1 MKNRISLLLACLLFP
16 LPVALWG
23 QETENP
29 PADAPAATEE
39 PSEAPPRDLGL
50 SRARETI
57 EEVDAR
63 FQASQNEVL
72 GTNAEEGSE
81 ANADEEGMDEE
92 VGASVGEDE
101 IGAEVDLDLPESI
114 DPNAIDVGD
123 VYMDFGAE
131 ERPSVATRE
140 EDTISVDFP
149 NTDVRTIIRNVA
161 DLYELNVVIPDTL
174 VGSVS
179 LKLRDV
185 TWRQVFDVVLEPMN
199 FTWVEDRNIIK
210 LRSRDELLA
219 EPVATR
225 VFVINFAQAGELQGA
240 ISPLVEGGAG
250 GRIQVDNRSNALVI
264 TERPSRMNDIQAI
277 IERLDRPTDQVMIES
292 KFVEITRRDQANL
305 GINWSSLSGYE
316 ISAGPFERTYER
328 DAGREIDRGT
338 TYVEGTRFDPT
349 TGEFVTAFEDSQ
361 ENSISYPETI
371 SRMDT
376 AVFNAD
382 AFNVILSALESNNEV
397 ELVSNPTVVTVN
409 NTPAQINIGE
419 EFPIPNYTY
428 NDERGSFEVQG
439 FEYKPIGIILN
450 VTPQVNSAGFIT
462 LNIAPEISSRGDTVN
477 FNGANIPIVTTRKTE
492 STVTIKSGFTLAIG
506 GLVQQSTGDTETKV
520 PLLGDIPLLGRLFRS
535 SEKSSDVRNLIIF
548 ITAKVLNPDGS
559 TYRDVFSD
567 ETLFR
572 MGISERDV
580 PGYEPTPEEQAM
592 YDRVREQRT
601 TLDQIKTESQLR
613 EQLEMLERLRLK
625 QQSAADP
632 EAEGEESSSGPRV
645 VPRRNQP

>member
-1 MKNRISLLLACLLFP
+1 MKIRTSLLLAFLLLP
-16 LPVALWG
+16 LPVVSLA
-23 QETENP
+23 QDSEPANP
-29 PADAPAATEE
+29 PSEEETPTEQ
-39 PSEAPPRDLGL
+39 PRDFGL

-72 GTNAEEGSE
+72 GTEGESEEPLTPESEEGE
-81 ANADEEGMDEE
+81 ETPGAD
-92 VGASVGEDE
+92 GADVS
-101 IGAEVDLDLPESI
+101 VDLDLPDAI
-114 DPNAIDVGD
+114 DPDAIDVGD
-123 VYMDFGAE
+123 VYMEFGEE

-199 FTWVEDRNIIK
+199 FTWIEDRNIIK

-225 VFVINFAQAGELQGA
+225 VFIINFAQAGELQGA
-240 ISPLVEGGAG
+240 IAPLVESGAG
-250 GRIQVDNRSNALVI
+250 GRIQVDARSNALVI

-292 KFVEITRRDQANL
+292 KFVEITRRDQTNL
-305 GINWSSLSGYE
+305 GINWSSLSGYQ
-316 ISAGPFERTYER
+316 IGAGPFQREYER
-328 DAGREIDRGT
+328 DTGRETERAK
-338 TYVEGTRFDPT
+338 TYRDGTRFDPDV
-349 TGEFVTAFEDSQ
+349 GEFVTEFEDTNEDSVR
-361 ENSISYPETI
+361 YPETI
-371 SRMDT
+371 SRLDT

-397 ELVSNPTVVTVN
+397 QLVSNPTVVTIN

-428 NDERGSFEVQG
+428 NDERGSFEVNG

-450 VTPQVNSAGFIT
+450 VTPQVNSAGFIN

-520 PLLGDIPLLGRLFRS
+520 PLLGEIPLLGRLFRS
-535 SEKSSDVRNLIIF
+535 SEKSSDQRNLIIF

-572 MGISERDV
+572 MGITEHDV

-592 YDRVREQRT
+592 YDRVLEQR
-601 TLDQIKTESQLR
+601 DA
-613 EQLEMLERLRLK
+613 LERLKAQSQLNEQLRLLNRLHLDE
-625 QQSAADP
+625 SGERAPNADD
-632 EAEGEESSSGPRV
+632 ATTGNGDRI